1 MSSQP
6 AQPRQRWQILYS
18 RTDPAMHLHQQAIL
32 AEFARVLAAAELPVS
47 QTAAARPRP
56 RLRLAATA
64 PPGMELRG
72 DIVEVWFDDLVPLDQ
87 VMAAGQAL
95 ADGLAIV
102 DAREVWHGFPS
113 AASQVRGG
121 EYEVVVTIQE
131 GVTEDDLRAAVVEL
145 LAAPSLPGLRRRG
158 ESERKSDAAERDLRP
173 YVEDLELLETD
184 TTKRIAR
191 LRMQLRLD
199 PSGAGRP
206 RDVIDA
212 LGLDLRP
219 TRTIRH
225 RLLFVDTPP
234 VAR

>member
-6 AQPRQRWQILYS
+6 TQPRQRWQILFS
-18 RTDPAMHLHQQAIL
+18 RTDPAMHLRQQDIL
-32 AEFARVLAAAELPVS
+32 AEFGRVLMEAELPVS
-47 QTAAARPRP
+47 LTAAARPRP
-56 RLRLAATA
+56 RLRLAAAA
-64 PPGMELRG
+64 PPGMELRR
-72 DIVEVWFDDLVPLDQ
+72 DIVEVWFDDLVSLER
-87 VMAAGQAL
+87 VMAAGGAL

-121 EYEVVVTIQE
+121 EYEVVVTTQD

-173 YVEDLELLETD
+173 YVEDLELLETVPA
-184 TTKRIAR
+184 KRTAR

-206 RDVIDA
+206 RDVVDA